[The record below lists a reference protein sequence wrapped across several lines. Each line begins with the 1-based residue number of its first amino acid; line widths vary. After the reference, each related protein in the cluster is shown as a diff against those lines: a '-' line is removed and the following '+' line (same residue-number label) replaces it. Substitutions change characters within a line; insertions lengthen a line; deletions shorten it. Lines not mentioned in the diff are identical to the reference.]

1 MAYDAWKLA
10 LPDTVGNTPED
21 PMIDVLLYVA
31 AAVLTLYLL
40 LNLVFYIVVL
50 AYLRRSLRRLKEV
63 LEDKGEGTC

>member
-1 MAYDAWKLA
+1 
-10 LPDTVGNTPED
+10 
-21 PMIDVLLYVA
+21 MIDVLLYVA